1 MTDSDQR
8 NTLQLSVAQRSLAGV
23 KPGNEDALGIRLP
36 DSTERH
42 RGAALVIADGV
53 SSADAGRQAAEAAV
67 QGFLSDYY
75 ATPDTWSIQSAG
87 ERVVTAIN
95 HWLHGRGQA
104 HAENQGWL
112 TTFTALVLRG
122 RSAHILHIGDTRVY
136 RLRGDTL
143 ELWPSH
149 FEDRAWRLSFFGEE
163 LESIHEF
170 DPLTGATAGG
180 TA

>member
-1 MTDSDQR
+1 MIQPQAVVFDLGKVLVDFDYSIAAR
-8 NTLQLSVAQRSLAGV
+8 RIAERSVAE
-23 KPGNEDALGIRLP
+23 P
-36 DSTERH
+36 
-42 RGAALVIADGV
+42 
-53 SSADAGRQAAEAAV
+53 AAV

-122 RSAHILHIGDTRVY
+122 RSAHILHIG
-136 RLRGDTL
+136 
-143 ELWPSH
+143 
-149 FEDRAWRLSFFGEE
+149 
-163 LESIHEF
+163 HEI
-170 DPLTGATAGG
+170 AHH
-180 TA
+180 